1 MTLNI
6 ITSLTVQV
14 KLEELS
20 EWINCRM
27 KFDKRK
33 KNLLP
38 DFFFIYG
45 EKKKACK
52 SEKQALARLFYFR
65 KGCEHSGKK
74 KDKETPV

>member
-1 MTLNI
+1 MNF
-6 ITSLTVQV
+6 
-14 KLEELS
+14 EG
-20 EWINCRM
+20 
-27 KFDKRK
+27 FDKLQNEIRQEI

>member
-1 MTLNI
+1 MRQRMKFICVDFMFFMRNP
-6 ITSLTVQV
+6 
-14 KLEELS
+14 
-20 EWINCRM
+20 INCRM